1 MKYEIE
7 NLVRELKK
15 ENDARTTKLENK
27 GISDYNNS
35 FLTHTYNNTL
45 DIIKRLEVILKSN

>member
-15 ENDARTTKLENK
+15 ENDTRTTKLESCNT
-27 GISDYNNS
+27 SDYNRS

-45 DIIKRLEVILKSN
+45 DIIIRLEAILKSN

>member
-1 MKYEIE
+1 MKYDIE

-15 ENDARTTKLENK
+15 ENETRTTKLNNP
-27 GISDYNNS
+27 GISDYNCS

-45 DIIKRLEVILKSN
+45 DIIKRLEAILKSN